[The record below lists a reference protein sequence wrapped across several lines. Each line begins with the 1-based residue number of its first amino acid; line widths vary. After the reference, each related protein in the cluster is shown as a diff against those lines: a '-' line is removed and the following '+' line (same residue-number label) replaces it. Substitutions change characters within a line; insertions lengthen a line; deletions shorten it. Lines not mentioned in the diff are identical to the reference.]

1 MRGGRGMINKEAI
14 IYTSLVKFVE
24 HIAREKAGHNC
35 WGLLYE
41 PKRPEALKKRTIRH
55 QRKWIW
61 RYKRYEVKKNNGN
74 GCMFINGNNGNGNI
88 GVRSN
93 EL

>member
-1 MRGGRGMINKEAI
+1 MRGRRGMINKEAI

-41 PKRPEALKKRTIRH
+41 PKRPEALKK
-55 QRKWIW
+55 
-61 RYKRYEVKKNNGN
+61 KNN
-74 GCMFINGNNGNGNI
+74 
-88 GVRSN
+88 
-93 EL
+93 